1 MFGERRSLILPILFD
16 IANLVRSAADSVGNA
31 KNSRSL
37 TEIHNEE
44 MPSAEFLRSDRF
56 PTNVTVIPAGLQT
69 LIEPTIA
76 DANMQDGRLHLDENL
91 DEPSNIINVTESNN
105 TLTKSENTP
114 SLKGKSARSLSDRLP
129 TIRKDDRSYHERKL
143 NMTNFNGTHDQF
155 AMESDGVPVQI
166 AMPRSL
172 FELNPN
178 LTLEEYE
185 ELAFSELNDTDIIQY
200 VRNETTG
207 ELLPMP
213 EMLIARYRAKNP
225 YRKLLTGT
233 NSLDGL
239 QPCERF
245 GTICIHSEDYPM

>member
-16 IANLVRSAADSVGNA
+16 IANLVRTAADSVGNA
-31 KNSRSL
+31 KTSRSL
-37 TEIHNEE
+37 TESHNEE
-44 MPSAEFLRSDRF
+44 MPSAEFLHSD
-56 PTNVTVIPAGLQT
+56 PIPSNVSVLAGLHT

-76 DANMQDGRLHLDENL
+76 DANMQDGRLQLEEDLN
-91 DEPSNIINVTESNN
+91 EPTNVINVTESNN
-105 TLTKSENTP
+105 TLPKSEIT
-114 SLKGKSARSLSDRLP
+114 STIKGKSARSLSDRLP

-143 NMTNFNGTHDQF
+143 NMTNFNGTNDQF
-155 AMESDGVPVQI
+155 AMESDGVPMQI

-172 FELNPN
+172 FELNLN
-178 LTLEEYE
+178 LTLQEYE
-185 ELAFSELNDTDIIQY
+185 ELAFSDLNDTDTIQY

-213 EMLIARYRAKNP
+213 EMLIARYKAKNP
-225 YRKLLTGT
+225 YRKLLSGT

-245 GTICIHSEDYPM
+245 GTICIRSEDYPM

>member
-16 IANLVRSAADSVGNA
+16 IANLVRSAADSVGIA
-31 KNSRSL
+31 KTSRRL
-37 TEIHNEE
+37 TENHNEE
-44 MPSAEFLRSDRF
+44 MPSAEFLRSDPF
-56 PTNVTVIPAGLQT
+56 PTNVSVPAGLHT
-69 LIEPTIA
+69 LIEPMIA
-76 DANMQDGRLHLDENL
+76 DANMQDGRLQLDEDLN
-91 DEPSNIINVTESNN
+91 EPTNVINVTESNN
-105 TLTKSENTP
+105 TITKFDVTS

-129 TIRKDDRSYHERKL
+129 TPRNDDRSYHERKL

-155 AMESDGVPVQI
+155 AMESEGVPMKI

-172 FELNPN
+172 LELNGN
-178 LTLEEYE
+178 LTLEEFE

-200 VRNETTG
+200 MRNETTG

-213 EMLIARYRAKNP
+213 EMLIARYKAKNP

-245 GTICIHSEDYPM
+245 GTICIRSEDYPM